1 MNENTIDDVKLK
13 QIKNRFNS
21 LIKNEN
27 GIFYS
32 ADKVNRNLVNKT
44 RRSIYPKDRVFNKLY
59 NELGDKYNLYINKN
73 NEINLALYTSF
84 DEQRTNI
91 DLSTLYSF
99 KGPFEILHA
108 DIANI
113 RFLAKS
119 AVDPKYCL
127 LFLNIFT
134 SKIYTY
140 HIKKRT
146 LLKKK
151 I

>member
-13 QIKNRFNS
+13 QIKNLFNS

-59 NELGDKYNLYINKN
+59 NELGDKYNLYVNKN